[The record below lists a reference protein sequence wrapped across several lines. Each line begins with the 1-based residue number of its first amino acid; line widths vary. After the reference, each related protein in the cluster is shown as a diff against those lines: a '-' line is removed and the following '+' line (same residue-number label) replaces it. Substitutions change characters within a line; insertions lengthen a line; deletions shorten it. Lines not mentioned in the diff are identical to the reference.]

1 MADVNNIKLSPEQME
16 TKAAEFNT
24 RCEEFNQVVSTMRN
38 MVTALCDEWA
48 GHSSQAFYDQF
59 QSLEPSFTATSDLII
74 SIAQQLRDVSAA
86 MQSID
91 QEIAGKIGAM

>member
-1 MADVNNIKLSPEQME
+1 MADVSNIKLSPEQME
-16 TKAAEFNT
+16 QKAGEFNQ
-24 RCEEFNQVVSTMRN
+24 RCEDFNQVVSSMRT
-38 MVTALCDEWA
+38 MVTTLCDEWA
-48 GHSSQAFYDQF
+48 GQSSQAFYDQF
-59 QSLEPSFTATSDLII
+59 GSLEPGFQATSELIT

>member
-1 MADVNNIKLSPEQME
+1 MADISNIKLNPEQME
-16 TKAAEFNT
+16 AKASEFNA
-24 RCEEFNQVVSTMRN
+24 RCDEFNQVVSQMRN
-38 MVTALCDEWA
+38 MVTSLCDEWA

-59 QSLEPSFTATSDLII
+59 QSLEPSFTATSDLIT

-86 MQSID
+86 MQNID